1 MSANTHTT
9 ETTTERK
16 PPTIADIVR
25 EKTGDGALIIDF
37 FTDVMTGR
45 IDGAELCHRID
56 AAKQLVKYGSKDAA
70 EFIAKYK
77 GVPCGHSINGRP
89 DPADPCPA
97 EERSLVA
104 VTLNAPPTL
113 TRDFLTVLSGIDE
126 FLMARLIRAQT
137 VDGVTIIEF
146 LDDVMQDR
154 TDGFKTHHRIAAAK
168 ELIVHIVRDEQ
179 GSHTPSPLTGE
190 GWGEG
195 DSPVVGAD
203 PRVRP
208 LPGSQTP
215 SPSTG
220 EGWGEGDS
228 PVVPAKAGTQ
238 GRGGARNTPANPAR
252 TEPSSTVVPANTIVV
267 PAKAGTQGGGARNT
281 PANPA
286 RTEPVLSTAEGSAH
300 PEPSSSVVP
309 AHTTVVPAKAG
320 THPRDPE
327 PGSQLET
334 KNSKLRTLPA
344 RRPRTRRTRT
354 QRRRDGNA
362 RAAIRRKAL
371 ASERIEEE
379 KDEKPAPA
387 ELTIAERRIRE
398 KLKAHW
404 HEPDPW
410 TGPIDSTHPGR
421 SPPW

>member
-9 ETTTERK
+9 EPEERK

-45 IDGAELCHRID
+45 IEGAELCHRID

-70 EFIAKYK
+70 EFLAKYK
-77 GVPCGHSINGRP
+77 GVPCGHSTRGRP
-89 DPADPCPA
+89 DPADPCSVG
-97 EERSLVA
+97 ERSLVA

-137 VDGVTIIEF
+137 VDGGTIIDF

-179 GSHTPSPLTGE
+179 PEAVPAPT
-190 GWGEG
+190 
-195 DSPVVGAD
+195 A
-203 PRVRP
+203 
-208 LPGSQTP
+208 
-215 SPSTG
+215 
-220 EGWGEGDS
+220 
-228 PVVPAKAGTQ
+228 VVPAEAGTHPRTAAM
-238 GRGGARNTPANPAR
+238 GEPAPKQPVAD
-252 TEPSSTVVPANTIVV
+252 
-267 PAKAGTQGGGARNT
+267 TQAPN
-281 PANPA
+281 
-286 RTEPVLSTAEGSAH
+286 

-344 RRPRTRRTRT
+344 RRTRT

-371 ASERIEEE
+371 GSERIEEE
-379 KDEKPAPA
+379 KDERPAPA
-387 ELTIAERRIRE
+387 ELTPAERRINE
-398 KLKAHW
+398 KLKRHW

>member
-45 IDGAELCHRID
+45 IEGAELCHRID

-89 DPADPCPA
+89 DPADPCSA
-97 EERSLVA
+97 AERSLVA

-154 TDGFKTHHRIAAAK
+154 TEGFKTHHRIAAAK
-168 ELIVHIVRDEQ
+168 ELIVHIVRDE
-179 GSHTPSPLTGE
+179 HPAPTPREPE
-190 GWGEG
+190 
-195 DSPVVGAD
+195 
-203 PRVRP
+203 
-208 LPGSQTP
+208 P
-215 SPSTG
+215 SST
-220 EGWGEGDS
+220 
-228 PVVPAKAGTQ
+228 VIPAKAGIQ
-238 GRGGARNTPANPAR
+238 GDGGRSTVANPAHP
-252 TEPSSTVVPANTIVV
+252 EPRETVVPANTIVV
-267 PAKAGTQGGGARNT
+267 PAKAGTQGGGGARNT
-281 PANPA
+281 AAN
-286 RTEPVLSTAEGSAH
+286 STH
-300 PEPSSSVVP
+300 PEPSSPVVP
-309 AHTTVVPAKAG
+309 ANTIVVPAKAGTQGRGVARPSEVGAHAELNSPVVPAKAG
-320 THPRDPE
+320 THPRTAAMGEPATEQPGADTQPPNPDPAE
-327 PGSQLET
+327 GRQDD
-334 KNSKLRTLPA
+334 KA
-344 RRPRTRRTRT
+344 RRPLTRRTRT

-362 RAAIRRKAL
+362 RAATRRKAL
-371 ASERIEEE
+371 GSERIEEE
-379 KDEKPAPA
+379 KNEKPAPV
-387 ELTIAERRIRE
+387 ELTIAERRIKE
-398 KLKAHW
+398 KLKQHW

-410 TGPIDSTHPGR
+410 AGPIDSTTPGR